1 MLFALAKC
9 LNAIDTEKAVQN
21 INEGVRDTVFLQVSF
36 NAFSVTT
43 RYLVSLRIRFTVY
56 RYVSLPTVGS
66 YLYVEPIFRPN
77 ILFDSSGIS
86 FYRSDNNA
94 SIVII
99 LDCVLTRCMVNEA
112 PTLIFD
118 QVSDLPF
125 PLSRRLP
132 LNLMSFIFTFI
143 LPVISVTL
151 DNTAFLSAGKF
162 VEVGPAHIL
171 QAPTK
176 LSGKTSAEP
185 HDVANF
191 VH

>member
-21 INEGVRDTVFLQVSF
+21 INEGVRDMVFLQVSL

-56 RYVSLPTVGS
+56 RYVSLPTIGS

-77 ILFDSSGIS
+77 ILFDSSGVN
-86 FYRSDNNA
+86 FYRSDNKA

-112 PTLIFD
+112 PT
-118 QVSDLPF
+118 SNS

-132 LNLMSFIFTFI
+132 LNLMSFILAFI

>member
-1 MLFALAKC
+1 MPLPLLPHQLLGILLGEFGRTGHCSPKLPFGMVCHLHREMIHTPVDKFFCFFA
-9 LNAIDTEKAVQN
+9 
-21 INEGVRDTVFLQVSF
+21 FHHSPP
-36 NAFSVTT
+36 FS
-43 RYLVSLRIRFTVY
+43 
-56 RYVSLPTVGS
+56 
-66 YLYVEPIFRPN
+66 
-77 ILFDSSGIS
+77 SSG
-86 FYRSDNNA
+86 
-94 SIVII
+94 
-99 LDCVLTRCMVNEA
+99 
-112 PTLIFD
+112 
-118 QVSDLPF
+118 
-125 PLSRRLP
+125 LSWRLP